1 MKKINLLGIN
11 LQDRYV
17 KESLN
22 AAERFLQEGAV
33 HTILYLTIPVLMELR
48 KNEACKEWVEAAD
61 LTLWGD
67 IEILKAAEITARNR
81 YREVTEKE
89 FLKNFLRKMATTH
102 KSVLVLADS
111 EEHAEQL
118 KKEILELQEGVIVVG
133 TMALWA
139 VEEQRESVINEINM
153 IAPVVTIARMP
164 FAMQQ
169 KWLEQNRPYMN
180 TGIWIGIPEH
190 MNCVKKKEMPHTRMG
205 RQIVKAL
212 FNRQVNK
219 YKK

>member
-22 AAERFLQEGAV
+22 VAEGFLQEGAV
-33 HTILYLTIPVLMELR
+33 HTILYITIPVLMELT
-48 KNEACKEWVEAAD
+48 KNETCKEWVEAAD

-67 IEILKAAEITARNR
+67 TEILKAAEITARSR

-89 FLKNFLRKMATTH
+89 FLKNFLRKLAGTH

-111 EEHAEQL
+111 EEHANQL
-118 KKEILELQEGVIVVG
+118 KQELLELQEGVVVVG
-133 TMALWA
+133 TMAISGT
-139 VEEQRESVINEINM
+139 EELQEGVINEINM

-164 FAMQQ
+164 FSAQQ
-169 KWLEQNRPYMN
+169 KWLEQTKPYMN
-180 TGIWIGIPEH
+180 TGIWIGLPEH
-190 MNCVKKKEMPHTRMG
+190 MSCVRKKEMPHKKMG
-205 RQIVKAL
+205 RQILNAL
-212 FNRQVNK
+212 FSRQVNK

>member
-1 MKKINLLGIN
+1 MKKINLLGIS

-22 AAERFLQEGAV
+22 VAEKFLQEGAV
-33 HTILYLTIPVLMELR
+33 HTILYITIPVLLEAG
-48 KNEACKEWVEAAD
+48 KNEACKEWVESAD

-67 IEILKAAEITARNR
+67 TEILKAAEITARNR

-89 FLKNFLRKMATTH
+89 FLKNFLHKMARTH
-102 KSVLVLADS
+102 KSVLVLSDS
-111 EEHAEQL
+111 EEHAEEL
-118 KKEILELQEGVIVVG
+118 KHELLELQDSITVVG
-133 TMALWA
+133 TMAIPEL
-139 VEEQRESVINEINM
+139 EEKREDVINEINM

-164 FAMQQ
+164 FSMQQ
-169 KWLEQNRPYMN
+169 KWIEQTKPYMN
-180 TGIWIGIPEH
+180 TGIWIGLPEH
-190 MNCVKKKEMPHTRMG
+190 MNCVWKKEAPHAKVIKR
-205 RQIVKAL
+205 IWNVL

>member
-22 AAERFLQEGAV
+22 VAERFLQEGAV
-33 HTILYLTIPVLMELR
+33 HTILYLTIPVLMEVS

-67 IEILKAAEITARNR
+67 TEILKAAEITARSR

-89 FLKNFLRKMATTH
+89 FLKNFLHKMSTTH

-118 KKEILELQEGVIVVG
+118 KKEVLELQEGVIVVG
-133 TMALWA
+133 TMALPA
-139 VEEQRESVINEINM
+139 AEEMQESVINEINM

-164 FAMQQ
+164 FAAQQ
-169 KWLEQNRPYMN
+169 KWLEQTKPYLN

-190 MNCVKKKEMPHTRMG
+190 MNCVRKKEMPHKRMG
-205 RQIVKAL
+205 RQILNAL

>member
-22 AAERFLQEGAV
+22 VAERFLQEGAV
-33 HTILYLTIPVLMELR
+33 HTILYLTIPVLMEVS

-67 IEILKAAEITARNR
+67 TEILKAAEITARSR

-89 FLKNFLRKMATTH
+89 FLKNFLHKMATTH

-118 KKEILELQEGVIVVG
+118 KKEVLELQEGVIVVG
-133 TMALWA
+133 TMALPA
-139 VEEQRESVINEINM
+139 AEEMQESVINEINM

-164 FAMQQ
+164 FAAQQ
-169 KWLEQNRPYMN
+169 KWLEQTKPYLN

-190 MNCVKKKEMPHTRMG
+190 MNCVRKKEMPHKRMG
-205 RQIVKAL
+205 RQILNAL

>member
-1 MKKINLLGIN
+1 MKKINLLGIT

-22 AAERFLQEGAV
+22 MAEKFLHEGAV
-33 HTILYLTIPVLMELR
+33 HTILYLTIPVLMEAG
-48 KNEACKEWVEAAD
+48 KNEACKEWVENAD

-67 IEILKAAEITARNR
+67 TEILKSAEITARSR

-89 FLKNFLRKMATTH
+89 FLKNFLHKMARTH

-118 KKEILELQEGVIVVG
+118 KQELLELQDGVTVVG
-133 TMALWA
+133 TMAIPES
-139 VEEQRESVINEINM
+139 EEKQEDVINEINM

-164 FAMQQ
+164 FSAQQ
-169 KWLEQNRPYMN
+169 KWIEQTKPYMN
-180 TGIWIGIPEH
+180 TGIWIGLPEH
-190 MNCVKKKEMPHTRMG
+190 MSCIWKKEMPHKKMG
-205 RQIVKAL
+205 RQILNVL
-212 FNRQVNK
+212 CSRQVNK

>member
-17 KESLN
+17 KESLSV
-22 AAERFLQEGAV
+22 AERFLQEGAV
-33 HTILYLTIPVLMELR
+33 HTILYLTIPVLMEVS

-67 IEILKAAEITARNR
+67 TEILKAAEIIARSR

-118 KKEILELQEGVIVVG
+118 KKEVLELQEGVIVVG
-133 TMALWA
+133 TMALPVA
-139 VEEQRESVINEINM
+139 EEMQESVINEINM

-164 FAMQQ
+164 FTMQQ
-169 KWLEQNRPYMN
+169 KWLEQTKPYMN

-190 MNCVKKKEMPHTRMG
+190 MNCVRKKEMPHKRMG
-205 RQIVKAL
+205 RQILNAL